1 MINQHSTM
9 TATKALIG
17 LVTGSLLLT
26 GCASPLAGKPAD
38 TVAITAI
45 ERNLRES
52 RYNFDGSIRI
62 EQLQLAPSDGKA
74 VESPIDRR
82 ARDIIKSVRID
93 LNGAVD
99 AQARKLELTPT
110 LRFAR
115 RNAEIWLRV
124 PMLVDADR
132 YALLVDAS
140 AFDLVFDSLGGEN
153 EGKLLRLQLPESMA
167 KQIPLT
173 TILDALPGIVRD
185 GYRQVDSQAFKLL
198 ALDDEARQLGA
209 QYLVE
214 LKLDNSAQLALS
226 TFIFDGV
233 KKVVQQQHPQPATA
247 TPERVDPALMVDTL
261 NLLLK
266 ASSEDVQ
273 NDQTTQLLL
282 DRSGRLL
289 GMRQR
294 TAIGYGGFSA
304 TMLTTLR
311 LFNYNHPTFT
321 LDPAKSGVIDLK
333 DLPLPSWLDD
343 STPEPPKPDED
354 DTVASAEPVKLPPP
368 VPAPQPRKTKAAVHK
383 R

>member
-1 MINQHSTM
+1 M
-9 TATKALIG
+9 TATRGLIG
-17 LVTGSLLLT
+17 LVAGCLLLT

-38 TVAITAI
+38 SVAITAI

-74 VESPIDRR
+74 AESPINRR
-82 ARDIIKSVRID
+82 ARDIIKSLRID
-93 LNGAVD
+93 LTGAVD
-99 AQARKLELTPT
+99 AKARKLELNPT

-115 RNAEIWLRV
+115 RNAEVWLRV
-124 PMLVDADR
+124 PMLIDADH

-140 AFDLVFDSLGGEN
+140 AFDLVFDSLGGAN

-173 TILDALPGIVRD
+173 AILDALPGIVRD
-185 GYRQVDSQAFKLL
+185 GYRQVDPQAFKLL
-198 ALDDEARQLGA
+198 PLDDEARQLGA

-214 LKLDNSAQLALS
+214 LKLDNSAQLVLS

-233 KKVVQQQHPQPATA
+233 KKVVQQQHPQPVAA
-247 TPERVDPALMVDTL
+247 TPERVDPTLMADTL
-261 NLLLK
+261 GVLLK
-266 ASSEDVQ
+266 ASSKDVQ

-289 GMRQR
+289 GMRQH
-294 TAIGYGGFSA
+294 TAIGYKGFSA
-304 TMLTTLR
+304 SMLTTLR

-321 LDPAKSGVIDLK
+321 LDPVKSGVIELK

-343 STPEPPKPDED
+343 RSPKSPKSDQD
-354 DTVASAEPVKLPPP
+354 DTVASAEPVTLSPP
-368 VPAPQPRKTKAAVHK
+368 VPVLQPRKAKTVTRQH
-383 R
+383 